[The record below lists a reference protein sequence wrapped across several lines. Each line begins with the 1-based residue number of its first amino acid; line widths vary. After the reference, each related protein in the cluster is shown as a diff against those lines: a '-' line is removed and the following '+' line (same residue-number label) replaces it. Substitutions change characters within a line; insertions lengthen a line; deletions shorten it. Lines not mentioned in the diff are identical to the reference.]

1 MKIHGQPLI
10 QLLNCS
16 NGGFIFFCTQ
26 VREKKKKGIPVS
38 AGEVTVWNAQQ
49 VEQVKGTEKLWQ
61 NIIFL
66 KFIFHF

>member
-26 VREKKKKGIPVS
+26 VRKKKKKGIPVS
-38 AGEVTVWNAQQ
+38 AGEVTV
-49 VEQVKGTEKLWQ
+49 
-61 NIIFL
+61 
-66 KFIFHF
+66 